1 MNDAQK
7 ERSMT
12 QKMYIVDNES
22 WWLLLAAG
30 IISLVFGILIT
41 AWPKASSAVLVILV
55 GVAIMLIG
63 LIAFIRSF
71 TLIKR
76 TKNWW
81 VLLIEGI
88 VGIVIAIVLFAWPV
102 AATAF
107 LAYIIGALL
116 VLVGILAII
125 RGSIKRSLFPI
136 LGGVV
141 ALIIG
146 LVVLFTSPA
155 NAFATL
161 MVIFGIFL
169 IIRGIIL
176 IIQSII
182 LKRQGPIVTEVTLE
196 SSE

>member
-1 MNDAQK
+1 MTDAQK
-7 ERSMT
+7 EKSMT
-12 QKMYIVDNES
+12 RRLYIVDNES
-22 WWLLLAAG
+22 WWLLLVAG
-30 IISLVFGILIT
+30 IISLVFGIIIA

-55 GVAIMLIG
+55 GIAILLVGI
-63 LIAFIRSF
+63 IALIRSF
-71 TLIKR
+71 TLIKKA
-76 TKNWW
+76 KNWW
-81 VLLIEGI
+81 ILLIEGI

-102 AATAF
+102 GTTAF

-125 RGSIKRSLFPI
+125 YGIRQKSVFPI
-136 LGGVV
+136 IGGAVS
-141 ALIIG
+141 LIIG

-155 NAFATL
+155 NAFSIL
-161 MVIFGIFL
+161 MILFGIFL

-182 LKRQGPIVTEVTLE
+182 RKRQGPVVTEVTID